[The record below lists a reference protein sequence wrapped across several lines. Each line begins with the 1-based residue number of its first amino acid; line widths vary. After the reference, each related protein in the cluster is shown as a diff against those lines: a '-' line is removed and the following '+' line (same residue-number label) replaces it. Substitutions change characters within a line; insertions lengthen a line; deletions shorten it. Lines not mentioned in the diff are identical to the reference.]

1 LLPGRINS
9 VSGVVLAGDG
19 KPLSDVRVEI
29 RREDTGTTIVS
40 GYTNDYGVFGFDHL
54 PMASY
59 ELVATRG
66 LEQARQHLTLVDGGE
81 ANLKIRL
88 NTGDAAARADGA
100 ATVSVAEYK
109 VPQKARDA
117 FHKAQEAMVKNQY
130 DEAKKQL
137 TKSLDAYP
145 DYAPALTLRGV
156 LTLDEGSTQSAMN
169 DFDHAIHSDPGFS
182 LAYTAMAAVLN
193 QLGKF
198 DDALR
203 SAGRAVTLAPTAWQ
217 AYFEMAQASV
227 GKADYSNALQHLA
240 KAQRLASK
248 DFPPIHLVRAHAMLG
263 LRDYSNAVTE
273 LEAFIKL
280 APHDPNSSAARES
293 LERAKALTAA
303 AASRTASGTPK

>member
-1 LLPGRINS
+1 MPGRINS
-9 VSGVVLAGDG
+9 VSGVVLGADG
-19 KPLSDVRVEI
+19 KPLTDVHVEI
-29 RREDTGTTIVS
+29 RREDTGATIVS
-40 GYTNDYGVFGFDHL
+40 GYTNESGAFAFEHL
-54 PMASY
+54 PIASY

-66 LEQARQHLTLVDGGE
+66 LDQARQHVTPAEGE
-81 ANLKIRL
+81 TNLKIRL
-88 NTGDAAARADGA
+88 NTGDAAAPADGA

-117 FHKAQEAMVKNQY
+117 FHKAQEAMAKNKQ

-137 TKSLDAYP
+137 GKSLEAYP

-156 LTLDEGSTQSAMN
+156 LTLDEGSLQAAMN
-169 DFDHAIHSDPGFS
+169 DFDHAIHSDPGFA

-203 SAGRAVTLAPTAWQ
+203 SASRAVTLAPTAWQ

-227 GKADYSNALQHLA
+227 GKADYSHALQHLA
-240 KAQRLASK
+240 KAQGLAPK

-273 LEAFIKL
+273 LETYIKL
-280 APHDPNSSAARES
+280 DPHAPNSAAAREA
-293 LERAKALTAA
+293 LEKAKAFTAA
-303 AASRTASGTPK
+303 AASQASGTPK